1 MVYISHLPD
10 LEPKLKGGERK
21 VDTIEYMPS
30 SKASHLVIL
39 GAHAFSHDTAQL
51 PAKVFSFTSIS
62 FHTKAWSTLS
72 KHSPSAK
79 RRPSFSMKDNTWL

>member
-10 LEPKLKGGERK
+10 LEPKLSGGERK

-39 GAHAFSHDTAQL
+39 GAHASKTSFLMTPLNYQPKSSVLQVLAFSQKLGLRLA
-51 PAKVFSFTSIS
+51 
-62 FHTKAWSTLS
+62 STHCLLS
-72 KHSPSAK
+72 VDQAFP
-79 RRPSFSMKDNTWL
+79 